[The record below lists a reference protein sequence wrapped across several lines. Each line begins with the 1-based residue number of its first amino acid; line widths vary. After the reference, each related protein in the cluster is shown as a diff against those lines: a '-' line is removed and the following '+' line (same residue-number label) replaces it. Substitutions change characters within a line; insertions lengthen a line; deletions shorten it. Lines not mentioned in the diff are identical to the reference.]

1 MMVFLCN
8 QIMYGR
14 FPYDG
19 KALGMFE
26 TPTSPG
32 MSNHLIPALWVS
44 DSHAYSSGCAVQ
56 TSSNFQKGGYNEH
69 QSSITLSAAWIL
81 RHIIY
86 SHNLPVKT
94 ALMLWAEF
102 HVLILRK
109 PIDPDFF
116 VSEKTLWKHVHRLH
130 FIDNALVTRKFQS
143 FISER
148 TPNGFLRCYYT
159 SSDDSKHSD
168 SSAEIAE
175 SAALTCLSSFQKID
189 EHYTY
194 TCVDSDVPT
203 LPQTTGEDGDEEVI
217 NTYGRDDDDDDDD
230 ESDRG
235 LRDGLCRS
243 SQRKRRSMSAY
254 HILEKSRARME
265 EEDDDD
271 NDAPVSFT

>member
-1 MMVFLCN
+1 
-8 QIMYGR
+8 
-14 FPYDG
+14 
-19 KALGMFE
+19 
-26 TPTSPG
+26 
-32 MSNHLIPALWVS
+32 
-44 DSHAYSSGCAVQ
+44 
-56 TSSNFQKGGYNEH
+56 
-69 QSSITLSAAWIL
+69 
-81 RHIIY
+81 
-86 SHNLPVKT
+86 
-94 ALMLWAEF
+94 MLWAEF

-243 SQRKRRSMSAY
+243 SQRKRRSNVRLSY
-254 HILEKSRARME
+254 PGEESSSDE
-265 EEDDDD
+265 EEEEEEEEDDDDD